1 MNKPTNQSAILAD
14 AYECL
19 KQYRD
24 YFTKQQYTC
33 FKGQI
38 RAGQIYEA
46 QNGMAKVL
54 ERNGYKKAR
63 NDRGK
68 QKCQEGR
75 QKNSLLK

>member
-1 MNKPTNQSAILAD
+1 MNRPTNMKTITAD

-19 KQYRD
+19 KQYKG

-54 ERNGYKKAR
+54 ERNGYKKVWR
-63 NDRGK
+63 HG
-68 QKCQEGR
+68 
-75 QKNSLLK
+75 